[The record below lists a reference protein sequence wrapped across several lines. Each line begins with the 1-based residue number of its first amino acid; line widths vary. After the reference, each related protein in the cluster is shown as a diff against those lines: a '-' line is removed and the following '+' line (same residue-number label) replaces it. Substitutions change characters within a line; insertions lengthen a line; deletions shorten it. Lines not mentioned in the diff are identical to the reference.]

1 MHVKRLEA
9 AKLRVLS
16 LGAGVQSTTLALMA
30 ARGEIEKPDCAIFAD
45 TGAEP
50 VSVYRHLDWLEAQ
63 LPFPV
68 HRVSAGNLVEQIRR
82 AMSGA
87 GARMDGRPPFFTT
100 GGGQLRRQCTGDF
113 KLGPIHKKVR
123 DLIGLAPRQRGPKAP
138 VVEQWIGISLDEVI
152 RMKPSQHRWIQ
163 NRWPLIERRMSRQD
177 CIRWSEL
184 RQLPKPPKSACTF
197 CPLRSAAGWRALRAS
212 DPDAFAE
219 AVEIDRIIRQGIP
232 GPKRPPGDGWFVH
245 PSRVPLDEVDF
256 STPAERGQADLFLDE
271 CEGMCGV

>member
-1 MHVKRLEA
+1 MHVSRLEA
-9 AKLRVLS
+9 PKLRVLS

-50 VSVYRHLDWLEAQ
+50 VSVYRHLDWLEAR

-68 HRVSAGNLVEQIRR
+68 HRVSGGSLGEQIRR
-82 AMSGA
+82 AMSGS

-113 KLGPIHKKVR
+113 KLDPIYKKIR
-123 DLIGLAPRQRGPKAP
+123 DLIGLAPRQMGPKAP

-152 RMKPSQHRWIQ
+152 LMKPARARWIQ
-163 NRWPLIERRMSRQD
+163 NRWPLVERQMSRQD

-184 RQLPKPPKSACTF
+184 RQLPKPP
-197 CPLRSAAGWRALRAS
+197 
-212 DPDAFAE
+212 
-219 AVEIDRIIRQGIP
+219 
-232 GPKRPPGDGWFVH
+232 PK
-245 PSRVPLDEVDF
+245 
-256 STPAERGQADLFLDE
+256 ADLADDIPF
-271 CEGMCGV
+271 